1 MKSFLTE
8 VVEDLLA
15 QELDFKHTTL
25 IIPGVRPKAFLRK
38 TFVELGFQGMLPQM
52 ITIEEFLEEVTG
64 LKMVSGVPLWFAAY
78 NAYQSRVEEP
88 KAFDEFLK
96 FAPILLKD
104 FDDID
109 ASLCDER
116 GLLDNL
122 ISEERLKVW
131 GKSMEVGLSDLMKN
145 HLGFWTDARA
155 TFFGLRKIL
164 LEEGKAYR
172 GLLAKKASEEIQNF
186 VAKDSSEKYVYIGF
200 NALTHAELNM
210 LQYLIETEKAISYW
224 DADVYYMNNKD
235 QEAGDFLRKYRAL
248 FPDEFKFIH
257 KNFEKD
263 KKLKI
268 VNVPKQETQAKYIG
282 YHLQELTEE
291 EREKT
296 AIVLADEQ
304 LLPAVLNALPENI
317 QKLNITM
324 GLPLQMVPISS
335 FFKELFQLHLTRE
348 KFDKTGVY
356 YYKNVLNLL
365 QHSNFRGF
373 FMPQAESL
381 LEHLHTHNLIFVSIS
396 KLNNLNVEN
405 SFYKIFDAPN
415 SVQDLLSNVISW
427 INLVYESGDLPT
439 MDQEYLFRF
448 RSIFMQLNDLVQE
461 HDFIDN
467 FKVLHQLYQ
476 QLLLSESVSFV
487 GEPLVGLQLLGML
500 ETRLLDFEHII
511 LASVN
516 EGTLPLGRQEN
527 SFIPFD
533 FRVEAKLNTFLDNDA
548 IYAYHFYRLIQR
560 CKSAV
565 FLYNSDSEGMGTGE
579 ASRFLLQ
586 LKLESPHNIIE
597 EIATPSYTKSPTSL
611 LTIEKSESVLK
622 QLDKWK
628 KKISP
633 SSLGTYLFNPIDFYS
648 RQILRVREEDEVEEV
663 ADDRTLGNIVH
674 KVLEELYSDYIGQ
687 ILDEHHFKE
696 IEKKQNRVF
705 HQVVEDELLKGHEA
719 RGKNIII
726 LKVAQEMISNVI
738 KKDKLLIRDN
748 ELVIKEL
755 EKSHSR
761 DFITPNGNEVSFF
774 GFIDRIDQVNGVT
787 RILDYKSGSVN
798 QADLR
803 KTEKNVE
810 NLLKDYTGA
819 KAIQLAMYAYMMNY
833 KQAKTGIYPLR
844 YFSKDI
850 HYLEWEKNDLLSLSD
865 LESILTQVGYL
876 IDEILNPEVPFQEL
890 EE

>member
-1 MKSFLTE
+1 MRSFLTE
-8 VVEDLLA
+8 VVEDLLT

-38 TFVELGFQGMLPQM
+38 TFVELGYQGMLPKM
-52 ITIEEFLEEVTG
+52 ITIEELLEEVTG

-78 NAYQSRVEEP
+78 NAYQSHKEDP
-88 KAFDEFLK
+88 KNFDEFLK

-109 ASLCDER
+109 ASLCDDR
-116 GLLDNL
+116 GLFDNL
-122 ISEERLKVW
+122 ISEERIKVW
-131 GKSMEVGLSDLMKN
+131 GSSMEVGLSDLMKN

-155 TFFGLRKIL
+155 TFFGLRNIL

-248 FPDEFKFIH
+248 FPDNFKFIH
-257 KNFEKD
+257 SNFEKD
-263 KKLKI
+263 KALRI

-373 FMPQAESL
+373 FLPQAESL
-381 LEHLHTHNLIFVSIS
+381 LEHLHKHNLIFVSIS
-396 KLNNLNVEN
+396 KLNDLSIEN

-415 SVQDLLSNVISW
+415 SVQDLLSNIISW
-427 INLVYESGDLPT
+427 INLIYESGDLPT

-476 QLLLSESVSFV
+476 QLLVSESVSFV

-611 LTIEKSESVLK
+611 LTIEKSDRVLI
-622 QLDKWK
+622 QLEKWK
-628 KKISP
+628 EKISP
-633 SSLGTYLFNPIDFYS
+633 SSLGTYLYNPIDFYS

-674 KVLEELYSDYIGQ
+674 KVLEKLYSEYIDQ

-696 IEKKQNRVF
+696 IEKKQDSVF
-705 HQVVEDELLKGHEA
+705 HRVVEEELLKGHEA

-738 KKDKLLIRDN
+738 KKDKLLVGDN

-761 DFITPNGNEVSFF
+761 DFITPNGNKVSFF
-774 GFIDRIDQVNGVT
+774 GFIDRIDQLNGIT

-798 QADLR
+798 QAELR
-803 KTEKNVE
+803 KTPNNVE

-819 KAIQLAMYAYMMNY
+819 KAIQLAMYAYMMDY

-850 HYLEWEKNDLLSLSD
+850 HYLEWEKNDLLSVED
-865 LESILTQVGYL
+865 LEPILTQVGYL
-876 IDEILNPEVPFQEL
+876 IDEILNPEIPFQEL
-890 EE
+890 EA